1 MKKHTF
7 YRAINIFIL
16 PMAAYIAI
24 NALMLLFVSLTNPLM
39 LLLDFI
45 MACIPLYAFTS
56 NYFFNRGIKNAQPCK
71 PALKDWIKVNAYVSL
86 FFSAFMFLACLVLLA
101 ALNNPAQLQQLK
113 DQIAATSPTPVPEGQ
128 LVRYLKIIVYVFLP
142 FTILLVIHI
151 IITLRL
157 LRQYRW
163 VFEDSPNDPE

>member
-128 LVRYLKIIVYVFLP
+128 LLRYLKIIVYVFLP
-142 FTILLVIHI
+142 FTVLLVIHI

>member
-7 YRAINIFIL
+7 YRAINFFIL